1 MGRKKQ
7 FDRDE
12 ILEKTAKLFFKK
24 GFADT
29 SLQDLEKSTGVNKS
43 GLYSEFK
50 DKDDLFHSTLKHYIS
65 KIPLEDLLLKK
76 PLGWEN
82 IEDFLQPRLICD
94 GVKGCL
100 IANSIREASILPSS
114 AKASIQDYLQ
124 SLKHML
130 VENLKGQTKTVSPDV
145 VADIILNYIS
155 GKSLEMNLGQ
165 PKNIQERNDAFL
177 VMIKSI

>member
-7 FDRDE
+7 FDRTE
-12 ILEKTAKLFFKK
+12 ILDKTVKLFFKK

-50 DKDDLFHSTLKHYIS
+50 DKDDLFHSTLRHYIS
-65 KIPLEDLLLKK
+65 KVPLEDLLLKN
-76 PLGWEN
+76 PLGWGN
-82 IEDFLQPRLICD
+82 IENFLQPRLVCD

-100 IANSIREASILPSS
+100 VANSIREASILPAP
-114 AKASIQDYLQ
+114 AKNSIQDYLEK
-124 SLKHML
+124 LRTML
-130 VENLKGQTKTVSPDV
+130 IANLQGQTKTVSAEV

-155 GKSLEMNLGQ
+155 GKSLEMNLSV
-165 PKNIQERNDAFL
+165 PKNIQERNQAFL
-177 VMIKSI
+177 QMIKSI